1 MGLFFKKKTKEYICP
16 VCGKTDNYEFAAI
29 IKDSQKLCKECT
41 CKIDIDSSI
50 RPFQSAED
58 IKKHLIFRDENL
70 NLFKNFSTTREVK
83 CSYGYF
89 REDAKLKKWYICIVH
104 KGQEIGNENPTL
116 YNYEDI
122 IDYELTMDGEQ
133 VAKGGLGSTVA
144 GGLMF
149 GGAGAIVGSNVGKKT
164 TSSIIKSMQIRI
176 SLNHPYI
183 TEEKVVF
190 ATHDGIKVGGYDYN
204 KFKTEAD
211 NTISFLDSLCAKAAA
226 EKALAANTAQPS
238 AISSADEILKYKNL
252 LDSGIISQEEFDAK
266 KKQLLGL

>member
-1 MGLFFKKKTKEYICP
+1 MGLFFKKKTREYICP
-16 VCGKTDNYEFAAI
+16 VCGKTDNYQFAAI
-29 IKDSQKLCKECT
+29 IKDHQKLCRECT
-41 CKIDIDSSI
+41 WNVDISSSML
-50 RPFQSAED
+50 PFQSVED
-58 IKKHLIFRDENL
+58 IKKHFIFRDENL
-70 NLFKNFSTTREVK
+70 NIFKNFSTTREVK
-83 CSYGYF
+83 CSYGFF
-89 REDAKLKKWYICIVH
+89 REDAKLKKWYFCVIH
-104 KGQEIGNENPTL
+104 KGIEPSNPTL

-122 IDYELTMDGEQ
+122 IDYELTIDGDQ
-133 VAKGGLGSTVA
+133 VAKGGLGSAIA

-149 GGAGAIVGSNVGKKT
+149 GDAGAIVGSNIGKRI
-164 TSSIIKSMQIRI
+164 TSSIIKSMKIRI

-183 TEEKVVF
+183 SEEIVVF

-252 LDSGIISQEEFDAK
+252 LDSGIISQEEFDSK